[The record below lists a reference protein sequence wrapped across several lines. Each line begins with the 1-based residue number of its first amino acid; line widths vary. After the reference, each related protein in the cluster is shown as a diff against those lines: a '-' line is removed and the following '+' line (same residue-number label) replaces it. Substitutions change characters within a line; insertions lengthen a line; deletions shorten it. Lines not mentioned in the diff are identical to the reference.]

1 MLWKD
6 LTKCRNLEFPCVDA
20 CELTAD
26 VHVMLLISVLSV
38 VQQMMIM
45 ITTSSMEHHKDKNEN
60 EN

>member
-6 LTKCRNLEFPCVDA
+6 LTKCRNLEFPYVDA